1 MHKNAHARKLRDLTA
16 AAHTHVRTH
25 AHTYANTLSNTHT
38 QFKLW
43 TKLRD
48 SCLVYRCAQPRR
60 LFTLLQ
66 VAQLKVAKSSC
77 YGWKHGV

>member
-16 AAHTHVRTH
+16 AAHTLTHTRTH
-25 AHTYANTLSNTHT
+25 TNTLSNTHT

-66 VAQLKVAKSSC
+66 VAQLKVAKSC
-77 YGWKHGV
+77 WHGWKHGV